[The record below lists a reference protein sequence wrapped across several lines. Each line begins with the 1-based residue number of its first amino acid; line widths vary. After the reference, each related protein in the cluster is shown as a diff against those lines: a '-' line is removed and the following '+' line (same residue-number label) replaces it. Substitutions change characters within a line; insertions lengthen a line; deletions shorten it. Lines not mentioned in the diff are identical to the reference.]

1 MVSRRSGYALFAVAL
16 LASLAVH
23 LPVYEVLGVLRDRLF
38 AEEQARRL
46 AKPVEMEL
54 TFNDAPTAAPVDPTP
69 VDDVPLVPVAPTEVT
84 PERVKPQPRVE
95 VEVQP
100 KPNREREP
108 QLEMPKPK
116 PEVQPTPAP
125 PTPPTPPPPI
135 NNRQSV
141 IQRSQDPNVEPPP
154 DAKYLAEQNQRVEE
168 ETAASVTNMQEDSAE
183 TQLGAPRNSADQEA
197 GEADETELADTR
209 DVDGEELRI
218 ATPDEAQRPTPSES
232 EASAGSRLAEATPQ
246 AMAAASQQPE
256 PKLARQ
262 EAGNPTAGGT
272 PDTIVINDGFGT
284 ITVPKPRPQG
294 QGAGNDGGHHHAG
307 DHALAQGAQR
317 GIAGHAG
324 RSALNMSWS
333 QFEEAFGSDQLR
345 QQREAYAE
353 QRRSKTRGGHSE
365 REWTRFRSAIENF
378 LPSVRPGNQTALNAA
393 AAPFS
398 TYLVMVHER
407 IHREYAFKFIRGLSL
422 TTGPFADPSL
432 YTELEIVFNRNGTVH
447 RIGVVKPSGFL
458 PFDFGAYNA
467 VMRAQPYPEAPAS
480 ILSGDGR
487 VYVHWGFYRNERQC
501 GTFNASP
508 FILPNPPGT
517 PAPSQ
522 DPLRD
527 VVPSP
532 STPSAP
538 TEVPPDGTYG
548 FNTHR

>member
-1 MVSRRSGYALFAVAL
+1 MVSRRSGYVLFAVAL

-38 AEEQARRL
+38 AEEEARRR
-46 AKPVEMEL
+46 AEPIEFEL
-54 TFNDAPTAAPVDPTP
+54 TLNDTPSTVPAAPLA
-69 VDDVPLVPVAPTEVT
+69 VDDVPLDQVAPADVT
-84 PERVKPQPRVE
+84 PERSKPQRPVE
-95 VEVQP
+95 VEAQP
-100 KPNREREP
+100 KPDRNP
-108 QLEMPKPK
+108 QLELPKPK
-116 PEVQPTPAP
+116 PEPQQTTPTP
-125 PTPPTPPPPI
+125 PTPPTPPPPV

-168 ETAASVTNMQEDSAE
+168 ETAATVTNMQEDSAE
-183 TQLGAPRNSADQEA
+183 TQLGAPRNADQEA

-209 DVDGEELRI
+209 DVEGEKLRI
-218 ATPDEAQRPTPSES
+218 ATPEESQRPTPPQPSES
-232 EASAGSRLAEATPQ
+232 SAGSRVAEANPQ
-246 AMAAASQQPE
+246 SLAAASQQPQ
-256 PKLARQ
+256 PSITHQA
-262 EAGNPTAGGT
+262 AGNPTAGGT
-272 PDTIVINDGFGT
+272 PDTMVINDGFGT
-284 ITVPKPRPQG
+284 ITVPRPRPQG
-294 QGAGNDGGHHHAG
+294 QGAGTDGGQHREG
-307 DHALAQGAQR
+307 DHALARGAQR

-324 RSALNMSWS
+324 GPLNITWS
-333 QFEEAFGSDQLR
+333 QFEQAFGSDQLR

-432 YTELEIVFNRNGTVH
+432 FTELEIVFNKNGTVH

-487 VYVHWGFYRNERQC
+487 VYVHWGFYRNDRQC

-517 PAPSQ
+517 PGPTQ

-527 VVPSP
+527 VVPQP
-532 STPSAP
+532 SMPGAP